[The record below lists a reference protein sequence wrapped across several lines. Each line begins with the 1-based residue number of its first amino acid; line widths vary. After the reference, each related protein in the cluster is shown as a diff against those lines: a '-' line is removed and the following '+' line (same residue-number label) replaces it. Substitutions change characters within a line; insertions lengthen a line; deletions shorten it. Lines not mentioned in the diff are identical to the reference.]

1 MQRLGVIDRAAEFVR
16 ELVADAEPVDHPKV
30 TNATALQ
37 VGDIVLV
44 LDSSSGVVQTVFR
57 DYDAAAGEVSR

>member
-57 DYDAAAGEVSR
+57 DYDAAAGEVRR

>member
-16 ELVADAEPVDHPKV
+16 ELVADAEPVDHPNV

-57 DYDAAAGEVSR
+57 DYDAAAGEVRR